1 MYILNR
7 KEFIQGINDIKEART
22 YPVWYSILMQLI
34 NIANLLNAQNIGIK
48 EVLISLRDANI
59 IS

>member
-7 KEFIQGINDIKEART
+7 KEFIQGIKLSIDIKEART

-34 NIANLLNAQNIGIK
+34 NIANLLKG
-48 EVLISLRDANI
+48 
-59 IS
+59 